1 MSEPLRLKV
10 SDIKIT
16 PDAFKDLIGTL
27 REETKKDPQLKKAYV
42 RTRSRVSLELKKERI
57 LAENPEILDE
67 IKRRSEEKI
76 AKRNT
81 RLALVEKERKRREE
95 IKEARHLRIQQELEA
110 KKRRDQFKIDL
121 FNDAGVSDKTRG
133 RVLRVGMF
141 DRRDVGNKLTSIKAA
156 VSYKSED
163 NKYLSKCEVVMFE
176 ESEDKTREMARDTLV
191 VLLIEIDNE

>member
-121 FNDAGVSDKTRG
+121 FNDANVSDETRG
-133 RVLRVGMF
+133 RVLRAGMF

-156 VSYKSED
+156 ISYKSED

>member
-1 MSEPLRLKV
+1 MSETFSL
-10 SDIKIT
+10 S
-16 PDAFKDLIGTL
+16 G
-27 REETKKDPQLKKAYV
+27 
-42 RTRSRVSLELKKERI
+42 SLELKKERI

-133 RVLRVGMF
+133 RVLRAGMF

-156 VSYKSED
+156 ISYKSED